1 ETKAVDTT
9 ARDPEPVVATKSS
22 NRSANARNANK
33 EAQAAAQQQPPAP
46 PVPPQQHMPQPAQ
59 PSQPTITQLHPQ
71 QPTIVTNNNHH
82 PMPVN
87 QTPGGPTHVLQA
99 GTNIVLGPSGI
110 NYTTAAAQ
118 GDGADSQ
125 RNPLATNAGPK
136 VVLLQGSNGP
146 QYIVSGHP
154 GQPLNIPQEFL
165 NHIQFQ
171 SSPVI
176 TQSQPSVLHHTSSQY
191 LIISLIVI
199 TDWFHGLVTLT

>member
-1 ETKAVDTT
+1 VLNGVREAFLDDGVDEQVLLDLKQLWEKKISETKAVDTT

-33 EAQAAAQQQPPAP
+33 EAQAAAQQPPPAP
-46 PVPPQQHMPQPAQ
+46 PVPPQQHMSQPAQ

-118 GDGADSQ
+118 GDGV
-125 RNPLATNAGPK
+125 R
-136 VVLLQGSNGP
+136 VLYSVWCLGSICG
-146 QYIVSGHP
+146 
-154 GQPLNIPQEFL
+154 
-165 NHIQFQ
+165 
-171 SSPVI
+171 
-176 TQSQPSVLHHTSSQY
+176 
-191 LIISLIVI
+191 
-199 TDWFHGLVTLT
+199 D